1 MKIIFTLLF
10 FAVVA
15 LTKGI
20 LKDFLVNLWQ
30 YVSFILEIMK
40 DIILQIGITDE
51 IIAAIIFIAVMIV
64 SAIAGVSISKRQR
77 KKLKSDIKTTTKV
90 FSALADLK
98 DIAKKC

>member
-1 MKIIFTLLF
+1 MKIIFPLLF

-30 YVSFILEIMK
+30 SVSFILDIVK
-40 DIILQIGITDE
+40 DIILYIGINDK

-64 SAIAGVSISKRQR
+64 STIAGVSISKIQR

-90 FSALADLK
+90 FYALADLK